1 MVRKSCEVREEDIDK
16 NINMNETPLVSLVI
30 LTYNQENFISE
41 AVKGALSQTYENLEI
56 IVSDDCS
63 TDDTYEI
70 AKRTIENY
78 AEDKKIFLYKNEKN
92 MGLVPHVNKI
102 FSQYV
107 NGEYIAL
114 AGGDDI
120 SLPERIEKTVVLL
133 KENSVYA
140 VTGQCYIINESGEVI
155 GNSEQKGISCWEIND
170 EYIKNLSFMTSG
182 AGLAIKKCVYD
193 KFGELELKTPTE
205 DSTLRFRA
213 LLLGKLAVSDYYF
226 IKYRRHE
233 NNLTNHIYSLKTKS
247 ISQQYIVDLKKAFER
262 NIIDSNLYRRLR
274 KKVFLYGLNR
284 DLSGWKNRK
293 PIFIRLPLR
302 IVQEVVKK
310 MIQWV

>member
-1 MVRKSCEVREEDIDK
+1 
-16 NINMNETPLVSLVI
+16 MNETPLVSLVI
-30 LTYNQENFISE
+30 LAYNQEKFISE
-41 AVKGALSQTYENLEI
+41 AIVGALSQTYDNLEI

-63 TDDTYEI
+63 TDNTYEI

-78 AEDKKIFLYKNEKN
+78 AGDKKIFLYKNEKN

-120 SLPERIEKTVVLL
+120 SLPERIEKTVALF
-133 KENSVYA
+133 KNDSVYA
-140 VTGQCYIINESGEVI
+140 VSGQCYVINEKGNMI
-155 GNSEQKGISCWEIND
+155 GNSEQKGISYWEIND

-182 AGLAIKKCVYD
+182 AGLAIKKSVFD
-193 KFGELELKTPTE
+193 KFGDLELKTPTE
-205 DSTLRFRA
+205 DSTLRFRS
-213 LLLGKLAVSDYYF
+213 LLLGKLAVSDHYF
-226 IKYRRHE
+226 IKYRRHD
-233 NNLTNHIYSLKTKS
+233 NNLTNHIYSLKTKY
-247 ISQQYIVDLKKAFER
+247 ISQQYIVDLKKAYER
-262 NIIDSNLYRRLR
+262 NIINNNQYRRLR

-284 DLSGWKNRK
+284 DLSSWKNGK
-293 PIFIRLPLR
+293 SIFVRLPLR

-310 MIQWV
+310 IIQWV

>member
-1 MVRKSCEVREEDIDK
+1 
-16 NINMNETPLVSLVI
+16 MNETPLVSLVI

-41 AVKGALSQTYENLEI
+41 AINGALSQTYENLEI

-63 TDDTYEI
+63 TDDTYET

-78 AEDKKIFLYKNEKN
+78 AGDKKIFLYKNEKN

-120 SLPERIEKTVVLL
+120 SLPERIEKTVTLF
-133 KENSVYA
+133 KNDSVYA
-140 VTGQCYIINESGEVI
+140 VSGQCYVINEKGNVI
-155 GNSEQKGISCWEIND
+155 GNSEQNGISYCEIND

-182 AGLAIKKCVYD
+182 SGLAIKKSVLD
-193 KFGELELKTPTE
+193 KFGDLEPKTPTE
-205 DSTLRFRA
+205 DSTLRFRS
-213 LLLGKLAVSDYYF
+213 LLLGKLAVSDHYF
-226 IKYRRHE
+226 IKYRRHD
-233 NNLTNHIYSLKTKS
+233 NNLTNHIYSLKTKY
-247 ISQQYIVDLKKAFER
+247 ISKQYIVDLKKAYER
-262 NIIDSNLYRRLR
+262 NIIDNNQYRRLR

-284 DLSGWKNRK
+284 DLSGWKNGK
-293 PIFIRLPLR
+293 SIFVRLPLR

-310 MIQWV
+310 IIQWV

>member
-1 MVRKSCEVREEDIDK
+1 
-16 NINMNETPLVSLVI
+16 MNETPLVSLVI

-41 AVKGALSQTYENLEI
+41 AINGALSQTYENLEI

-63 TDDTYEI
+63 TDDTYET

-78 AEDKKIFLYKNEKN
+78 AGDKKIFLYKNEKN

-120 SLPERIEKTVVLL
+120 SLPERIEKTVTLF
-133 KENSVYA
+133 KNDSVYA
-140 VTGQCYIINESGEVI
+140 VSGQCYVINEKGNVI
-155 GNSEQKGISCWEIND
+155 GNSEQNGISYCEIND

-182 AGLAIKKCVYD
+182 AGLAIKKSVLD
-193 KFGELELKTPTE
+193 KFGDLEPKTPTE
-205 DSTLRFRA
+205 DSTLRFRS
-213 LLLGKLAVSDYYF
+213 LLLGKLAVSDHYF
-226 IKYRRHE
+226 IKYRRHD
-233 NNLTNHIYSLKTKS
+233 NNLTNHIYSLKTKY
-247 ISQQYIVDLKKAFER
+247 ISKQYIVDLKKAYER
-262 NIIDSNLYRRLR
+262 NIIDNNQYRRLR

-284 DLSGWKNRK
+284 DLSGWKNGK
-293 PIFIRLPLR
+293 SIFVRLPLR

-310 MIQWV
+310 IIQWV

>member
-1 MVRKSCEVREEDIDK
+1 
-16 NINMNETPLVSLVI
+16 MNETPLVSLVI

-41 AVKGALSQTYENLEI
+41 AINGALSQTYENLEI

-78 AEDKKIFLYKNEKN
+78 AGDKKIFLYKNEKN

-120 SLPERIEKTVVLL
+120 SLPERIEKTVTLF
-133 KENSVYA
+133 KNDSVYA
-140 VTGQCYIINESGEVI
+140 VSGQCYVINEKGNVI
-155 GNSEQKGISCWEIND
+155 GNSEQNGISYCEIND

-182 AGLAIKKCVYD
+182 AGLAIKKSVLD
-193 KFGELELKTPTE
+193 KFGDLEPKTPTE
-205 DSTLRFRA
+205 DSTLRFRS
-213 LLLGKLAVSDYYF
+213 LLLGKLAVSDHYF
-226 IKYRRHE
+226 IKYRRHD
-233 NNLTNHIYSLKTKS
+233 NNLTNHIYSLKTKY
-247 ISQQYIVDLKKAFER
+247 ISKQYIVDLKKAYER
-262 NIIDSNLYRRLR
+262 NIIDNNQYRRLR

-284 DLSGWKNRK
+284 DLSGWKNGK
-293 PIFIRLPLR
+293 SIFVRLPLR

-310 MIQWV
+310 IIQWV

>member
-1 MVRKSCEVREEDIDK
+1 
-16 NINMNETPLVSLVI
+16 MNETPLVSLVI

-41 AVKGALSQTYENLEI
+41 AINGALSQTYENLEI

-63 TDDTYEI
+63 TDDTYET

-78 AEDKKIFLYKNEKN
+78 AGDKKIFLYKNEKN

-120 SLPERIEKTVVLL
+120 SLPERIEKAVTLF
-133 KENSVYA
+133 KNDSVYA
-140 VTGQCYIINESGEVI
+140 VSGQCYVINEKGNVI
-155 GNSEQKGISCWEIND
+155 GNSEQNGISYCEIND

-182 AGLAIKKCVYD
+182 SGLAIKKSVLD
-193 KFGELELKTPTE
+193 KFGDLEPKTPTE
-205 DSTLRFRA
+205 DSTLRFRS
-213 LLLGKLAVSDYYF
+213 LLLGKLAVSDHYF
-226 IKYRRHE
+226 IKYRRHD
-233 NNLTNHIYSLKTKS
+233 NNLTNHIYSLKTKY
-247 ISQQYIVDLKKAFER
+247 ISKQYIVDLKKAYER
-262 NIIDSNLYRRLR
+262 NIIDNNQYRRLR

-284 DLSGWKNRK
+284 DLSGWKNGK
-293 PIFIRLPLR
+293 SIFVRLPLR

-310 MIQWV
+310 IIQWV

>member
-1 MVRKSCEVREEDIDK
+1 
-16 NINMNETPLVSLVI
+16 MNETPLVSLVI

-41 AVKGALSQTYENLEI
+41 AINGALSQTYENLEI

-78 AEDKKIFLYKNEKN
+78 AGDKKIFLYKNEKN

-120 SLPERIEKTVVLL
+120 SLPERIEKTVTLF
-133 KENSVYA
+133 KNDSVYA
-140 VTGQCYIINESGEVI
+140 VSGQCYVINEKGNVI
-155 GNSEQKGISCWEIND
+155 GNSEQNGISYCEIND

-182 AGLAIKKCVYD
+182 AGLAIKKSVFD
-193 KFGELELKTPTE
+193 KFGDLELKTPTE
-205 DSTLRFRA
+205 DSTLRFRS
-213 LLLGKLAVSDYYF
+213 LLLGKLAVSDHYF
-226 IKYRRHE
+226 IKYRRHD
-233 NNLTNHIYSLKTKS
+233 NNLTNHIYSLKTKY
-247 ISQQYIVDLKKAFER
+247 ISKQYIVDLKKAFER

-284 DLSGWKNRK
+284 DLSGWKNGK
-293 PIFIRLPLR
+293 SIFVRLPLR
-302 IVQEVVKK
+302 FVQEVVKK
-310 MIQWV
+310 MIKWV

>member
-1 MVRKSCEVREEDIDK
+1 
-16 NINMNETPLVSLVI
+16 MNETPLVSLVI

-41 AVKGALSQTYENLEI
+41 AINGALSQTYENLEI

-78 AEDKKIFLYKNEKN
+78 AGDKKIFLYKNEKN

-140 VTGQCYIINESGEVI
+140 VSGQCYVINKKGNVI
-155 GNSEQKGISCWEIND
+155 GNSEQKGILYWEIND

-182 AGLAIKKCVYD
+182 AGLAIKKSVFD
-193 KFGELELKTPTE
+193 KFGDLELKTPTE

-213 LLLGKLAVSDYYF
+213 LLLGKLAVSDHYF
-226 IKYRRHE
+226 IKYRRHD
-233 NNLTNHIYSLKTKS
+233 NNLTNHIYSLKTKY
-247 ISQQYIVDLKKAFER
+247 ISKQYIVDLKKAYKR
-262 NIIDSNLYRRLR
+262 NIIDNNQYRRLR
-274 KKVFLYGLNR
+274 KKVFLYRLNR
-284 DLSGWKNRK
+284 DLSGWKNGK
-293 PIFIRLPLR
+293 SIFVRLPLR

-310 MIQWV
+310 IIQWV